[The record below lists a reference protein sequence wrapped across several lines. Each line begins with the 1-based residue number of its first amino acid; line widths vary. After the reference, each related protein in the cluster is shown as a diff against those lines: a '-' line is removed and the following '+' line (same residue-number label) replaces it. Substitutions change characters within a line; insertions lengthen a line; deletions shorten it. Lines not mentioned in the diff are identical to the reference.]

1 MYHREY
7 VLGFTR
13 AIGCGPMSPK
23 AQKDWFPRR
32 TWTESDLVNRLLF
45 DGRSMWTTGVGRGG
59 GLVSKW

>member
-1 MYHREY
+1 
-7 VLGFTR
+7 
-13 AIGCGPMSPK
+13 MSPK